1 MFLFYDYVCY
11 LTTRKTGMKMFDVSF
26 HLICLKSLYE
36 SFRID
41 SNGELQLTQQEGL
54 QSELKL

>member
-1 MFLFYDYVCY
+1 
-11 LTTRKTGMKMFDVSF
+11 MKMFDVSF

-41 SNGELQLTQQEGL
+41 SNGELQLTQPEGL